1 MLTKG
6 GTSMEEIKKDAERFA
21 EFLDYAEKYLFT
33 KEALMNTGF
42 FSCEEEMEVF
52 FSQYDEKYYET
63 KTNAEKFSQY
73 LFDFVCGKIDT
84 LE

>member
-1 MLTKG
+1 
-6 GTSMEEIKKDAERFA
+6 MEEIKKDAERFA

-63 KTNAEKFSQY
+63 KTNAEKFSQF
-73 LFDFVCGKIDT
+73 LFDFVCGSDLTQK
-84 LE
+84 